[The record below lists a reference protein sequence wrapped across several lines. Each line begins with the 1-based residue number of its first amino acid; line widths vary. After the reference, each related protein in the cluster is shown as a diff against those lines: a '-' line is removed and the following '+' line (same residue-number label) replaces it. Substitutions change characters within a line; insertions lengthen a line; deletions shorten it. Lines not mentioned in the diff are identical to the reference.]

1 MATSEASTVIGE
13 SIAIHG
19 NVQGDD
25 DLSVRGRVEGTV
37 TVTKALVIEAGAVVK
52 AEIQAR
58 TCLISGAVVGNV
70 TAADSVEITKDGR
83 MVGDITARRVILA
96 DGASFRGRIEMG
108 DVDVGAEGARP
119 APRVAERPLRAVAR
133 PDGATVSLAEKIAAA
148 RPPAPPVP
156 VAVAAVK
163 RKVVVRR
170 K

>member
-1 MATSEASTVIGE
+1 MASSEASTVIGE

-19 NVQGDD
+19 NVSGDE
-25 DLSVRGRVEGTV
+25 DLAVRGRIEGTV
-37 TVTKALVIEAGAVVK
+37 AVTRALVIEPGAVVK

-58 TCLISGAVVGNV
+58 SCLISGAVVGNV

-108 DVDVGAEGARP
+108 EVDVEEGGRAASRP
-119 APRVAERPLRAVAR
+119 VERPLRAVGSPA
-133 PDGATVSLAEKIAAA
+133 GEKPAA
-148 RPPAPPVP
+148 RAPAPPVP
-156 VAVAAVK
+156 VSVAAVK

>member
-1 MATSEASTVIGE
+1 VIVATSEASTVIGE

-19 NVQGDD
+19 NVSGDE
-25 DLSVRGRVEGTV
+25 DLTVRGRIEGTV
-37 TVTKALVIEAGAVVK
+37 TVTKALVVEAGAVVK

-58 TCLISGAVVGNV
+58 SCTVSGAVVGNV

-108 DVDVGAEGARP
+108 EVDVEEAGRAASRP
-119 APRVAERPLRAVAR
+119 VERPLRAVAS
-133 PDGATVSLAEKIAAA
+133 PAGEKAAPRA
-148 RPPAPPVP
+148 PAPPVP